1 MKSLFNRSSRV
12 SSRVMS
18 VALAGVLAFLLAASP
33 LTAHAGKALG
43 ENANT
48 PAQVA
53 MEQTEPAQPQEAQTP
68 DAQAQTTSLTV
79 YYCEMVPYDEPI
91 DHPSHMRL
99 IKSETFDGLTVGDT
113 FEPWDY
119 VQDITGYWF
128 FDGWSENYVLSENP
142 DENNLELHYF
152 ATQNNQATINYYIM
166 SGDESAR
173 SADAAYQA
181 LDSEHAVVDGEDVLF
196 TKIGESQLDG
206 LRFDRFVHGD
216 DHAVELEN
224 LMFVDSYP
232 SSIQVCTNPENNVIN
247 LLYAPTLASLPD
259 DMPADDAEAVEPPAD
274 NVPGDDSDA
283 STPDN
288 TPDTDEPIVDTP
300 ETDTPADA
308 PSDTEG
314 DTNGEGAGDNSGNNA
329 GNNAGESTD
338 ATPEGVGKNEGV
350 AIGDNETPLAANS
363 ADQND
368 ADATDKPDAAAMPQ
382 TGDPLEVLIMAGI
395 FVASSAA
402 TVLLML
408 RRRNARNNA

>member
-48 PAQVA
+48 PAQVVVQ
-53 MEQTEPAQPQEAQTP
+53 QTEDAQPQDTQAS

-79 YYCEMVPYDEPI
+79 YYCEMVPHDEPI

-99 IKSETFDGLTVGDT
+99 IKSETFDGLTVGET

-119 VQDITGYWF
+119 VQDINGYWF
-128 FDGWSENYVLSENP
+128 FDGWSEDYVLSENP

-152 ATQNNQATINYYIM
+152 ASQDNQATINYYIM
-166 SGDESAR
+166 SEGESTR
-173 SADAAYQA
+173 SVDAASQA
-181 LDSEHAVVDGEDVLF
+181 LDSEHAVVNGEDVLF

-216 DHAVELEN
+216 DHAIELEN
-224 LMFVDSYP
+224 LMLVDSYP

-247 LLYAPTLASLPD
+247 LLYAPSLTSLPD
-259 DMPADDAEAVEPPAD
+259 DMPADDEEAVEPPAD
-274 NVPGDDSDA
+274 STPGDDADT

-288 TPDTDEPIVDTP
+288 TPDADK
-300 ETDTPADA
+300 PADT

-314 DTNGEGAGDNSGNNA
+314 DTDGEGAGADDSTGDNTGNNT
-329 GNNAGESTD
+329 GEGTD
-338 ATPEGVGKNEGV
+338 AQPDGADKNTNSVIE
-350 AIGDNETPLAANS
+350 DNETPLAGNS
-363 ADQND
+363 ADQD
-368 ADATDKPDAAAMPQ
+368 SADATVKPDAAAMPQ
-382 TGDPLEVLIMAGI
+382 TGDPLEVFIMSVI

-402 TVLLML
+402 TVLLVI